1 MNATFGTHPDHEDRY
16 SIKSFEKRTKPGGA
30 GGIPTPAHI
39 LTITDKKGEDFKL
52 EYKNP
57 KVWKTFYAVIDFQLP
72 GSESTIGPIKVGE
85 TFELDVEPGVKYEVV
100 KLEGTL
106 ENGVKLRKI
115 GPDGASSGD
124 ITVSAGK
131 KNG

>member
-1 MNATFGTHPDHEDRY
+1 MLEKKPQDLRQILKNSPRRKFILKMNATFGTHPDHEDRY

-57 KVWKTFYAVIDFQLP
+57 KVWKT
-72 GSESTIGPIKVGE
+72 STP
-85 TFELDVEPGVKYEVV
+85 L
-100 KLEGTL
+100 
-106 ENGVKLRKI
+106 
-115 GPDGASSGD
+115 
-124 ITVSAGK
+124 
-131 KNG
+131 